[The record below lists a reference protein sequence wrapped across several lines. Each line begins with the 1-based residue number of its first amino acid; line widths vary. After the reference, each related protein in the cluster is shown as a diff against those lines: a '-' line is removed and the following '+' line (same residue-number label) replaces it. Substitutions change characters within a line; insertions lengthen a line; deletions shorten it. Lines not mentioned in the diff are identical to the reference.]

1 MKRSKK
7 FVFLALL
14 VTVVLAGSIGGGIAL
29 AQEEDEVD
37 SQPAAWC
44 GALQDRVCEIYEE
57 NTGTAI
63 DPQELQD
70 AFAQA
75 RSEMRQEA
83 MGNRLQ
89 WMVEE
94 GVITQEEADQYQE
107 WCQSRPDVPLQKQFG
122 HGGFQG
128 VRGGFRGCGG
138 LRALT
143 NS

>member
-94 GVITQEEADQYQE
+94 GVITQEEADQHQE
-107 WCQSRPDVPLQKQFG
+107 WWQSRPDVPLQKQFG

-128 VRGGFRGCGG
+128 AGGGFRGCGD
-138 LRALT
+138 LRALP

>member
-1 MKRSKK
+1 MKRSKR
-7 FVFLALL
+7 FIFLVLL
-14 VTVVLAGSIGGGIAL
+14 GTIVLAGSIGGGIAL

-37 SQPAAWC
+37 SQPAAWW
-44 GALQDRVCEIYEE
+44 GALQDRVYEIYEE
-57 NTGTAI
+57 NTGVAI
-63 DPQELQD
+63 DPQELKD

-75 RSEMRQEA
+75 RNEIQQEA
-83 MGNRLQ
+83 MGNHLQ
-89 WMVEE
+89 RMMKE

-107 WCQSRPDVPLQKQFG
+107 WWQSRPDVPLQKQFG

-138 LRALT
+138 LRALP